1 MSIRSYYADV
11 SYLNDYA
18 VHVVCSNEAY
28 YYNIVETLP
37 KGTQYSWAFPRLV
50 LLFFPLMPLLVGG
63 DWKSDEDERLKSEG
77 HPPNATHLSVPFS
90 LPRGH
95 RGLQHNV
102 SGIAIDYKQN
112 VEGKKKICTSNK
124 RNAYKEYDRTLRI

>member
-11 SYLNDYA
+11 PYLNDYA

-63 DWKSDEDERLKSEG
+63 DWKRDEDERLKSEG
-77 HPPNATHLSVPFS
+77 HLPNATHLSVPFS
-90 LPRGH
+90 LPRGLRRTSTQCLRYRH
-95 RGLQHNV
+95 LLQTDMQWPTLRVNKK
-102 SGIAIDYKQN
+102 DLYKQQ
-112 VEGKKKICTSNK
+112 
-124 RNAYKEYDRTLRI
+124 